1 MHSKLTALLKQI
13 VIANL
18 THVLF
23 RINTGNFASVSSIIT
38 VGAAGYGTDLWLG
51 PFFRSSMVLAF
62 WKNPNDFI
70 KLNYLPLFQQDKM
83 HTWRITE
90 ILL

>member
-38 VGAAGYGTDLWLG
+38 VGAAGYGTDL
-51 PFFRSSMVLAF
+51 
-62 WKNPNDFI
+62 
-70 KLNYLPLFQQDKM
+70 
-83 HTWRITE
+83 
-90 ILL
+90 